1 MAAAAVACR
10 RALLLHGQHQWA
22 QQRWAA
28 APCNARSISQLVK
41 TNGRRAF
48 LVDTLALVSN
58 FPSAS
63 FRSDSILRKCCA
75 SRRGLRRRGVR
86 RNASLGTLMWVRALS
101 RLRDGRRSGSW
112 SRRACRPSRR
122 RRSPPRSRRSS
133 TTASRA
139 SPSPSSPRPRCR
151 R

>member
-10 RALLLHGQHQWA
+10 RALLLHGHQQWP
-22 QQRWAA
+22 QRWAA
-28 APCNARSISQLVK
+28 AAPCPRTISQLVK

-48 LVDTLALVSN
+48 LVDTLALVS
-58 FPSAS
+58 
-63 FRSDSILRKCCA
+63 L
-75 SRRGLRRRGVR
+75 RGLLLPLFRLPRA
-86 RNASLGTLMWVRALS
+86 NAGRAREVFGGML
-101 RLRDGRRSGSW
+101 RPVADAGAPARRDGRVARRSGSW
-112 SRRACRPSRR
+112 SRRACLPSRR
-122 RRSPPRSRRSS
+122 RRSPPPSRRSS